1 MEDKHIPLGQ
11 QTHSISREMFR
22 LTSDSEFGLLN
33 CAHPEKHE
41 AGKPI
46 TVVVFFSL
54 RLLFKHFSK
63 LLTLQSLNSSCIAQE
78 RYRFVN

>member
-11 QTHSISREMFR
+11 QTRSISREMFR

-54 RLLFKHFSK
+54 RLL
-63 LLTLQSLNSSCIAQE
+63 
-78 RYRFVN
+78 

>member
-11 QTHSISREMFR
+11 QTRSISREMFR
-22 LTSDSEFGLLN
+22 LTSDSEFGVLN
-33 CAHPEKHE
+33 CALPEKHE
-41 AGKPI
+41 AGKPT

-63 LLTLQSLNSSCIAQE
+63 LLKLQSLNSSCIAQE